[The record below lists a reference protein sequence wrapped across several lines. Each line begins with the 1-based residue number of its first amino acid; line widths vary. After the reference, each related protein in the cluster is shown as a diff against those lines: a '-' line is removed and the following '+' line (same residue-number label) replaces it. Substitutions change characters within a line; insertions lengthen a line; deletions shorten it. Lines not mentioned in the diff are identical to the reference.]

1 MYLVD
6 ISSRLDKE
14 ASKLLYGCR
23 TMNWYTY
30 PSPLCRCQLS
40 SLDHIPCARYFY
52 SKQLRK
58 QACCDW
64 WLGKLLEGKGEH
76 YVFWHKREKITWR
89 WFFLMTSKSVKQQ
102 IYFCICVVL
111 FFLFFFFFF
120 DEFSLLHSCGCFSLL
135 IILVKINFLQEVY
148 FLIPNLKEKKV
159 YKKEITFF

>member
-1 MYLVD
+1 MEFFARAIFWSFQSSFFFIIFSKILNSAIEDYGITLNKDLQGLLGESGFLEIMYLVD

-64 WLGKLLEGKGEH
+64 WLGKLLEGKGEK
-76 YVFWHKREKITWR
+76 YLGFFIYKKNTWWFFSR
-89 WFFLMTSKSVKQQ
+89 WFQNLWSCKSIFV
-102 IYFCICVVL
+102 FV
-111 FFLFFFFFF
+111 
-120 DEFSLLHSCGCFSLL
+120 
-135 IILVKINFLQEVY
+135 
-148 FLIPNLKEKKV
+148 
-159 YKKEITFF
+159 

>member
-1 MYLVD
+1 MPEPFSEVFSQVFFIIFSKILNSAIEDYGITLNKDLQGLLGESGFLEIMYLVD

-64 WLGKLLEGKGEH
+64 WLGKLLEGKGEY
-76 YVFWHKREKITWR
+76 YVF
-89 WFFLMTSKSVKQQ
+89 
-102 IYFCICVVL
+102 
-111 FFLFFFFFF
+111 
-120 DEFSLLHSCGCFSLL
+120 
-135 IILVKINFLQEVY
+135 
-148 FLIPNLKEKKV
+148 
-159 YKKEITFF
+159 